1 MSFMKKGS
9 PLPLKGKGSKLTPMQ
24 EIFLQEYMVDY
35 NASRA
40 ILKAGYKTKNPNRL
54 GTDLLNHPLIQK
66 ELSERTK
73 ERRERMELTVDY
85 VVNKL
90 VSIVEETEAGN
101 PNAALRGLELLAKH
115 LGMLKE
121 KTEISGPNGGA
132 IEYEQKV
139 KEDAANLESAIAR
152 LAERGGKTG
161 LAIVPN
167 TGTEG

>member
-1 MSFMKKGS
+1 
-9 PLPLKGKGSKLTPMQ
+9 
-24 EIFLQEYMVDY
+24 
-35 NASRA
+35 
-40 ILKAGYKTKNPNRL
+40 
-54 GTDLLNHPLIQK
+54 
-66 ELSERTK
+66 
-73 ERRERMELTVDY
+73 MELTVDY

-90 VSIVEETEAGN
+90 VAIVEETEAGN